1 MSAFG
6 IPEIDMLGGEP
17 TLLPF
22 LCDRI
27 ESTAEKNIRVNIS
40 SNGSNVPILAKLAQ
54 RFPREQVR
62 IGVSLSDRTLPD
74 SLRTFIESYR
84 PALKN
89 ICMRELTVP
98 DTAERF
104 ITMPRIDYHLI
115 FMDALRPGDLDQTI
129 SYPAYRKRL
138 AALQEKHANV
148 HGVVCEGFVPDGAVA
163 PELAG
168 VRCPAG
174 TTKLS
179 VMPDGAAYPC
189 YLFFRHP
196 EFRLG
201 NIFVDPIEE
210 ILKSPVLDFFRSFEG
225 NPCKDTA
232 CEYHGECH
240 GGCPAV
246 SLMLT
251 GDLSAPDPRCRV
263 R

>member
-1 MSAFG
+1 
-6 IPEIDMLGGEP
+6 MLGGEP

-27 ESTAEKNIRVNIS
+27 ASTVEKSIRVNVS
-40 SNGSNVPILAKLAQ
+40 SNGSNVPLLSKLAQ
-54 RFPREQVR
+54 QFSREQVR
-62 IGVSLSDRTLPD
+62 IGISISDRKLPD
-74 SLRTFIESYR
+74 SLRTFIESFR

-89 ICMRELTVP
+89 ICTRELTVP
-98 DTAERF
+98 ENAVQF

-115 FMDALRPGDLDQTI
+115 FMDALRPGDLDHAI
-129 SYPAYRKRL
+129 SYPSFRKRL

-148 HGVVCEGFVPDGAVA
+148 HGVACEGFVPDVAVT

-179 VMPDGAAYPC
+179 VMPDGSTYPC
-189 YLFFRHP
+189 YLLFRHP

-201 NIFVDPIEE
+201 NIFVDPVETLLE
-210 ILKSPVLDFFRSFEG
+210 NPVLDFFRSFEK

-232 CEYHGECH
+232 CEYHGDCH

-251 GDLSAPDPRCRV
+251 GDISAPDPRCRL